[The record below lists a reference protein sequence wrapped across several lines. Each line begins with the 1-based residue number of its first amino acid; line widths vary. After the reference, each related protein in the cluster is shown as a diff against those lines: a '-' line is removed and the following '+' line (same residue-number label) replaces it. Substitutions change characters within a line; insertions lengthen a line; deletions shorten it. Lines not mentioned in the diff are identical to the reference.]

1 VRIAKTYALLG
12 NEYLTFAIVSSQ
24 PLDEVAKL
32 VTDRLAKALNAS
44 LSPASVQIYGQRAT
58 RISLSRLLY
67 QLNVEAIELDSQ
79 LTLVRGREVRF
90 GGKSR

>member
-12 NEYLTFAIVSSQ
+12 NEYLTFAIVFSQ
-24 PLDEVAKL
+24 PLDEVARL
-32 VTDRLAKALNAS
+32 VTDRLGKTLNAS
-44 LSPASVQIYGQRAT
+44 LSPSSVQIYGQRAT
-58 RISLSRLLY
+58 RISLSRFLY

-90 GGKSR
+90 GGQSR